1 MPKLILRF
9 PACFLLCLSTTFP
22 VFAIEFDDID
32 IPYEQFTLDNG
43 LRVIVHTDRK
53 APIIAMTTWYHVGS
67 KDEPEGKTGF
77 AHLFEHLMF
86 QGSENYNDE
95 YFKPLSEIGATAING
110 TTNFDR
116 TNYFQTVPTGALE
129 RMLWLESDRMSHLLG
144 VIDQARLDEQRNVV
158 KNEKR
163 QRENQPFG
171 KTWNQ
176 AFRAVFPPGHPYRNP
191 VIGSMEDLDTAT
203 LDDVHNWFKKY
214 YGASNVVIVLA
225 GDIDA
230 ATARPLMEK
239 YYGDAPVGQPLTR
252 LNQWIPRLTE
262 IRRDTTYDRAASGFI
277 RRFWP
282 VPSTLRESAG
292 LALWGSAL
300 ASGRTAPLYK
310 ALVEEHRLASH
321 VSANPMDNEIAGVFI
336 VSVQLLPD
344 ADIDKARSVL
354 DETMAQFLVSG
365 PDPERLERQQIRS
378 LTSIIRGYESV
389 SAKASA
395 LVSGMVYANNPERF
409 KEPIA
414 AVQEATSES
423 LSSLA
428 NEWLTRPYYELNG
441 LPFPVSASNDVSGS
455 AGADRS
461 ILPDVAPPVQL
472 RFPEI
477 EERTLENGIQIV
489 LARREGLPVTDL
501 NFQFEVGSSV
511 ETGENQGITRIAFQ
525 ELTSGTTSR
534 DSAEISAEIE
544 RLGSTLIANSG
555 SHSSNVSTGGLTEQL
570 PGIVTLVAD
579 LLGNPKYPADQL
591 ALRTDQ
597 WIASIQQSRTSPH
610 DVAHIVL
617 DEQIYGAD
625 HPYGRQ
631 MTEAAV
637 QRIDRQSA
645 VDFHRNSILGRPF
658 TVFAAGD
665 VTMDKLAQLLAGSFA
680 NWRSEVPDSAPPVV
694 IPAEPVEEPRIFF
707 LNKPGTEQ
715 SVILAGY
722 AEAPT
727 TVEPD
732 VAKTIANDILGGS
745 FISRV
750 NLNLR
755 EDKGWSYGS
764 RTDLGSDK
772 FQPMFSLHGP
782 VQVDKTADAVAE
794 LQRELTEYIENR
806 QATSEEFN
814 QARERR
820 MRALAGQF
828 ETGRSLLNSLL
839 GSAGLGR
846 PWDYPLRYGEAL
858 QIVTLDEVHAAAREI
873 IHPSR
878 LTWVIAGDLSK
889 FEDDVRALGIGEAI
903 EVDVFGRPVESAGD

>member
-9 PACFLLCLSTTFP
+9 SACIFLCLSTTCP

-32 IPYEQFTLDNG
+32 IPYEEFILDNG

-176 AFRAVFPPGHPYRNP
+176 AFRGVFPPGHPYRNP
-191 VIGSMEDLDTAT
+191 VIGSMEDLDAAT
-203 LDDVHNWFKKY
+203 LDDVHDWFKTY
-214 YGASNVVIVLA
+214 YGASNVVIALS

-230 ATARPLMEK
+230 ATARPLMKK
-239 YYGDAPVGQPLTR
+239 YYGDAPAGQPLTR

-262 IRRDTTYDRAASGFI
+262 VRRDTTYDRAASGFI

-282 VPSTLRESAG
+282 VPSTVRESTG

-300 ASGRTAPLYK
+300 ATGRTAPLYK
-310 ALVEEHRLASH
+310 ALVEEHRLATS
-321 VSANPMDNEIAGVFI
+321 VNSYPMDNEIAGVFV

-344 ADIDKARSVL
+344 ADIDKARRVL

-365 PDPERLERQQIRS
+365 PDPERLERQQIKS
-378 LTSIIRGYESV
+378 LTSIVRGYESV
-389 SAKASA
+389 FAKANA
-395 LVSGMVYANNPERF
+395 LISGAVYANNPERF

-423 LSSLA
+423 LSALA

-441 LPFPVSASNDVSGS
+441 LPFPVQASDDMSS

-461 ILPDVAPPVQL
+461 ILPDVAPPAQL

-501 NFQFEVGSSV
+501 NFQFKVGSSG
-511 ETGENQGITRIAFQ
+511 ETLDNQGITRIAFQ
-525 ELTSGTTSR
+525 ELTSGTTTR

-544 RLGSTLIANSG
+544 RLGSNLSANSG

-570 PGIVTLVAD
+570 PGIVALVAD
-579 LLGNPKYPADQL
+579 LLSNPEYPANQL

-597 WIASIQQSRTSPH
+597 WTASIQQSRTSPH

-617 DEQIYGAD
+617 DEQVYGAD

-631 MTEAAV
+631 MTEEAV
-637 QRIDRQSA
+637 QRIVRQSA
-645 VDFHRNSILGRPF
+645 VDFHKASILGQPL
-658 TVFAAGD
+658 TVFASGD
-665 VTMDKLAQLLAGSFA
+665 VTMDKLAQLLASNFA
-680 NWRSEVPDSAPPVV
+680 NWHSKVPYSESQAV
-694 IPAEPVEEPRIFF
+694 IPAIPAEEPRIFF

-722 AEAPT
+722 PEAPT
-727 TVEPD
+727 TIEPD
-732 VAKTIANDILGGS
+732 VAKTIANDILGGN

-764 RTDLGSDK
+764 RTDLGTDK

-806 QATSEEFN
+806 PATSEEFN

-839 GSAGLGR
+839 TSAGLGR
-846 PWDYPLRYGEAL
+846 PWDYPVRYGEAL
-858 QIVTLDEVHAAAREI
+858 QNVTLDEVHAAARKF

-903 EVDVFGRPVESAGD
+903 EVDVFGRPVESTGD